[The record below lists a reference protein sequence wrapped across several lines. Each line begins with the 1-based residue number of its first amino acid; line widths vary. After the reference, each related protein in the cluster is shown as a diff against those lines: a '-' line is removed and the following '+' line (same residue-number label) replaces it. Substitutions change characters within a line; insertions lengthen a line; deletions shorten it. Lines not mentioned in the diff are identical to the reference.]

1 LREREGAQRVSD
13 GKGEG
18 SAGPIDWT
26 RLDGVVS
33 DRLWL
38 RPLGLVSGHAATEA
52 LASGHAWSLAGPHLA
67 FTLILIEAVGLGSD
81 SRPVSVTASIAELEN
96 WTAGTGSRFARRV
109 QKQRAFLSAQRAA
122 WAGFALDR
130 PIVMG
135 VVNVTPDSFS
145 DGGQWSEPEA
155 AIAHGRAL
163 LEAGADILDV
173 GGESTRPGAAGLPPG
188 EEIRRVEPVV
198 RALAGAG
205 AVVSID
211 TRHSA
216 VMAAAL
222 AAGARI
228 VNDVSALTHDPES
241 LAVVA
246 RHQASV
252 VLMHMRGE
260 PRTMQ
265 RDPVYD
271 SVLIEV
277 LESLEERIQA
287 CAAAGIPRES
297 IAVDPGIGFGK
308 LVPHNLDLLAGVGA
322 FHALG
327 CAIALGVS
335 RKSTIARLSRG
346 EPPEARLP
354 GSLAA
359 ALSAV
364 QQGVQI
370 LRVHDVAETRQ
381 ALAVWRAIAAS

>member
-1 LREREGAQRVSD
+1 LREREGAHRVSD

-18 SAGPIDWT
+18 GADCVGWAQ
-26 RLDGVVS
+26 LDGVAS

-38 RPLGLVSGHAATEA
+38 RPLGLISGRSAVEA
-52 LASGHAWSLAGPHLA
+52 VASGHARPLAGPGLA
-67 FTLILIEAVGLGSD
+67 FAQVELVGFGSD
-81 SRPVSVTASIAELEN
+81 RRPISLTASIAELET
-96 WTAGTGSRFARRV
+96 WIAGAGARFAP
-109 QKQRAFLSAQRAA
+109 RAHEQLAYLSAQRAP
-122 WAGFALDR
+122 WAGFVLDR

-135 VVNVTPDSFS
+135 VLNVTPDSFS
-145 DGGQWSEPEA
+145 DGGEWFETEA

-173 GGESTRPGAAGLPPG
+173 GGESTRPGAAELPPG

-198 RALAGAG
+198 RALGGAG

-228 VNDVSALTHDPES
+228 VNDVSALTRDPDS

-246 RHQASV
+246 RYQASV

-271 SVLIEV
+271 SALIEV
-277 LESLEERIQA
+277 LEYLEARIAA
-287 CAAAGIPRES
+287 CAAAGIRRES

-308 LVPHNLDLLAGVGA
+308 LVPHNLELLAGIGA

-327 CAIALGVS
+327 CAIVLGVS